1 MNGLMV
7 VDDEEGV
14 RRSLKRVLERDGYRI
29 ILAENGEEALDIVR
43 SDGRDIE
50 TVISD
55 YRMPGMDGLETLIE
69 IGRLNVEITRI
80 ILTGYATM
88 ASAIDAVN
96 AGIDGFLT
104 KPFENEELRLKVREC
119 NVKKRL
125 KQFVSEQV
133 LAELQ
138 RNVKSILPKRVTVSI
153 LFSDI
158 RGFSRLSERLNPAEL
173 AELLNRNYFTPL
185 DSIIFRHNGTLDKHI
200 GDSIMAI
207 FGAPVAGDND
217 ARRAVLTS
225 LAMREEIARINARST
240 TEVDRRIAVGIGI
253 ATGEVMVG
261 VFGSPW
267 KKEYTA
273 FGAPVNLAKRLEHG
287 AHQDQIF
294 VCGET
299 ARRVD
304 GVVHLKKV
312 EVPGIWGSAG
322 SPEVYSVLG
331 MKEEIDLDNSHH
343 LV

>member
-1 MNGLMV
+1 MNDLMV

-14 RRSLKRVLERDGYRI
+14 RRSLKRVLEKDGYRV
-29 ILAENGEEALDIVR
+29 ILAENGEEALNIVR
-43 SDGRDIE
+43 CDDHDIE

-69 IGRLNVEITRI
+69 VGRINAEITRI
-80 ILTGYATM
+80 MLTGYATM
-88 ASAIDAVN
+88 ASAIEAVN

-104 KPFENEELRLKVREC
+104 KPFENEELRVKVREC
-119 NVKKRL
+119 NIKKRL

-138 RNVKSILPKRVTVSI
+138 KNVKSLLPKRVTVSI

-158 RGFSRLSERLNPAEL
+158 REFSHLSERLNPAEL

-185 DSIIFRHNGTLDKHI
+185 DKIIFSHNGTLDKHI

-207 FGAPVAGDND
+207 FGAPIAGDDD
-217 ARRAVLTS
+217 ACRAVLAA
-225 LAMREEIARINARST
+225 LAMREEIGRINMSIGDA
-240 TEVDRRIAVGIGI
+240 DRRISVGIGI

-273 FGAPVNLAKRLEHG
+273 FGAPVNLASRLEHG
-287 AHQDQIF
+287 AHVDQILI
-294 VCGET
+294 CGDT
-299 ARRVD
+299 ARRVED
-304 GVVHLKKV
+304 LVQLEKMDTPVIRGFARSPDVY
-312 EVPGIWGSAG
+312 GIIGR
-322 SPEVYSVLG
+322 
-331 MKEEIDLDNSHH
+331 K
-343 LV
+343 

>member
-29 ILAENGEEALDIVR
+29 ILAQNGEEALNIIR

-69 IGRLNVEITRI
+69 VGRMNAEITRI
-80 ILTGYATM
+80 MLTGYATM
-88 ASAIDAVN
+88 ASAIEAVN

-104 KPFENEELRLKVREC
+104 KPFENEELRVKVREC
-119 NVKKRL
+119 SVKKRL

-138 RNVKSILPKRVTVSI
+138 RNVKSLLPKQATVSV

-158 RGFSRLSERLNPAEL
+158 RGFSALAERLNPAEL

-185 DSIIFRHNGTLDKHI
+185 DSIIFSHNGTLDKHI

-207 FGAPVAGDND
+207 FGAPVGGDDD
-217 ARRAVLTS
+217 ARRAVLTA
-225 LAMREEIARINARST
+225 LAMQEEIATINRGIA
-240 TEVDRRIAVGIGI
+240 EADRRIAVGIGI
-253 ATGEVMVG
+253 ATGEVMAG

-267 KKEYTA
+267 KKEYTT
-273 FGAPVNLAKRLEHG
+273 FGAPVNLASRLEHC
-287 AHQDQIF
+287 AREDQIL
-294 VCGET
+294 VCGDT
-299 ARRVD
+299 ARRVED
-304 GVVHLKKV
+304 SVQLEKV
-312 EVPGIWGSAG
+312 DTLVIRGLAK
-322 SPEVYSVLG
+322 SPDVYSVIG
-331 MKEEIDLDNSHH
+331 RK
-343 LV
+343 